1 MAENYTGTRSGTGLA
16 SAGAVADNAGATTL
30 TTVAPQHPH
39 RLRLQHPFRRP
50 HRFRRHPHDGQRLR
64 PRSGNPAGTL
74 NATGDSAAF
83 GQVHPLGGAGSV
95 LNVRSSTTLITYEDY
110 SAARS
115 TPSIAGGGTVVAHY
129 VTGSSPGFFGSI
141 LDRTGSTPE
150 NQITFTGC
158 SNRSTA
164 WINQSNYGNF
174 HQNEIRPDRRHRLAG
189 RAAQARRHPAPRD
202 RAIVARR
209 PSARHN

>member
-1 MAENYTGTRSGTGLA
+1 M
-16 SAGAVADNAGATTL
+16 
-30 TTVAPQHPH
+30 
-39 RLRLQHPFRRP
+39 
-50 HRFRRHPHDGQRLR
+50 
-64 PRSGNPAGTL
+64 
-74 NATGDSAAF
+74 
-83 GQVHPLGGAGSV
+83 GGAGSV

-174 HQNEIRPDRRHRLAG
+174 HQNEIRPDPEPATAG
-189 RAAQARRHPAPRD
+189 ALFLTGGFELIAIRPDRRHPAPRD
-202 RAIVARR
+202 RAIVARL